1 VIPPPDTKP
10 IRNVLKWQLIATAVV
25 ALLAGLW
32 AGGHGMLSAVLGGG
46 VNIAANALYAL
57 AYAKLRPA
65 SAGGV
70 VIAAVRAEASKIG
83 LIIALLAVVLAVY
96 RDIVVAPFIAAFLV
110 TALLFRI
117 VLFVRD

>member
-1 VIPPPDTKP
+1 
-10 IRNVLKWQLIATAVV
+10 
-25 ALLAGLW
+25 
-32 AGGHGMLSAVLGGG
+32 MLSAVLGGG